1 MQFEPNR
8 QLPPTKLGMR
18 PGQNMS
24 GKLFRVPILGFQASL
39 KSHLDRE
46 SRNEQHYSKSHA
58 AAAAVGN
65 LGFMRV
71 TSFGSE

>member
-1 MQFEPNR
+1 
-8 QLPPTKLGMR
+8 
-18 PGQNMS
+18 MS

-46 SRNEQHYSKSHA
+46 SRNEPHFSKSHA
-58 AAAAVGN
+58 AAAAIGN